1 VRVHAC
7 PVCGL
12 EIDRDEN
19 AAINI
24 LALGLESLGAS
35 PGSSP
40 VYGGE

>member
-1 VRVHAC
+1 MLGDYFRKH
-7 PVCGL
+7 
-12 EIDRDEN
+12 EEKDYY
-19 AAINI
+19 I